1 MTNYPFSLNFSTLR
15 SGGQTA
21 ELELFFEYATKYLKL
36 KEQNWN
42 LLLNQ
47 QGVAK
52 LLTPG
57 RVLLVNFQSEI
68 NVPCVLLSID
78 TNSNVEKSINVLTL
92 KSNAILKTENRS
104 IEDYLA
110 LAHRTVYN
118 FAEFFLLHFK
128 KICTYNLGGVRG
140 AILYYRAPSIV

>member
-1 MTNYPFSLNFSTLR
+1 MVFFLDVFFLKFCLHIFSTLR

-21 ELELFFEYATKYLKL
+21 ELESFFDFATKYLKL

-57 RVLLVNFQSEI
+57 RVLLVNFQAEI
-68 NVPCVLLSID
+68 NVPCVLLSMD
-78 TNSNVEKSINVLTL
+78 TNSNVEKSINVFTL
-92 KSNAILKTENRS
+92 KSNATLKTENRS

-110 LAHRTVYN
+110 LALRTVYN
-118 FAEFFLLHFK
+118 FHLIFFFK
-128 KICTYNLGGVRG
+128 KRHFF
-140 AILYYRAPSIV
+140 

>member
-1 MTNYPFSLNFSTLR
+1 MINYFIFFSIVSTLR

-21 ELELFFEYATKYLKL
+21 ELEFFFEYATKYLKL

-78 TNSNVEKSINVLTL
+78 TNSNAEKSINVLTL

-110 LAHRTVYN
+110 LALRTVYN
-118 FAEFFLLHFK
+118 FAKVFFKIEK
-128 KICTYNLGGVRG
+128 KKNSKC
-140 AILYYRAPSIV
+140 

>member
-1 MTNYPFSLNFSTLR
+1 MVIIKSFHIFSNFSTLR

-21 ELELFFEYATKYLKL
+21 ELEFFFEYASKYLKL

-78 TNSNVEKSINVLTL
+78 TNSNAEKSINVLTL

-110 LAHRTVYN
+110 LALRTVYN
-118 FAEFFLLHFK
+118 FAEVFFKIERK
-128 KICTYNLGGVRG
+128 KIGN
-140 AILYYRAPSIV
+140 ASSFA

>member
-1 MTNYPFSLNFSTLR
+1 MVNYPFFLNFSTLR
-15 SGGQTA
+15 SGGQTR
-21 ELELFFEYATKYLKL
+21 ELELFFEHATNYLKL

-78 TNSNVEKSINVLTL
+78 NNSNVEKSINVLTL
-92 KSNAILKTENRS
+92 KPNAILKTENRS

-110 LAHRTVYN
+110 LAPHYRTVYN
-118 FAEFFLLHFK
+118 FAEFFLLHLK
-128 KICTYNLGGVRG
+128 KIRTY
-140 AILYYRAPSIV
+140 ILTVETILTQ

>member
-1 MTNYPFSLNFSTLR
+1 MINYPFFLNFSTLR
-15 SGGQTA
+15 SGGQTG

-92 KSNAILKTENRS
+92 KSNTILKTENRS

-110 LAHRTVYN
+110 LAYRTVYN
-118 FAEFFLLHFK
+118 FADFFLLHLK
-128 KICTYNLGGVRG
+128 KIR
-140 AILYYRAPSIV
+140 S

>member
-1 MTNYPFSLNFSTLR
+1 M
-15 SGGQTA
+15 
-21 ELELFFEYATKYLKL
+21 
-36 KEQNWN
+36 
-42 LLLNQ
+42 LLNQ

-118 FAEFFLLHFK
+118 FAEFFLLQLRTSGQKVH
-128 KICTYNLGGVRG
+128 TLGGVKS
-140 AILYYRAPSIV
+140 ACKDPSFAQSLVIFAN

>member
-110 LAHRTVYN
+110 LALRTVYN
-118 FAEFFLLHFK
+118 FADFFSITFK
-128 KICTYNLGGVRG
+128 KYIYNSY
-140 AILYYRAPSIV
+140 ILTVETILA

>member
-1 MTNYPFSLNFSTLR
+1 M
-15 SGGQTA
+15 
-21 ELELFFEYATKYLKL
+21 
-36 KEQNWN
+36 
-42 LLLNQ
+42 LLNQ

-140 AILYYRAPSIV
+140 SILYNRVPSIV

>member
-1 MTNYPFSLNFSTLR
+1 MR

-21 ELELFFEYATKYLKL
+21 ELETFFEHATKYLKL

-57 RVLLVNFQSEI
+57 RVLLVNFHSEI
-68 NVPCVLLSID
+68 NVPCVLLNMD
-78 TNSNVEKSINVLTL
+78 TGSNVEKSINVFTL
-92 KSNAILKTENRS
+92 KSNANLKTENRS

-118 FAEFFLLHFK
+118 FTKCSADFQ
-128 KICTYNLGGVRG
+128 ICAL
-140 AILYYRAPSIV
+140 I